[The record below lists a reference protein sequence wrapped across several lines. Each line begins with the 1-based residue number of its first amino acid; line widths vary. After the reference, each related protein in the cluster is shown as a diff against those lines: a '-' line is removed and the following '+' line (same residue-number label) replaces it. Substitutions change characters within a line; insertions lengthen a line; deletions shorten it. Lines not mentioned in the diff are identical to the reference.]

1 MPKISVI
8 IPCYNCE
15 KYVAKCLDS
24 VLAQTFEDW
33 EAIVVNDGS
42 TDGSVEI
49 LNRYAA
55 KDSRIKIVAQE
66 NQGLS
71 MARNNGFKFAQGNY
85 VSFLDSDD
93 FIDENFLLDL
103 HNQAVKEQADAVM
116 TSTKYLCG
124 TKIKKDMLHYD
135 VLNSFIEKISSLPH
149 GGCCNKLYRKDF
161 LTSHNLQ
168 FPKGLYWEDNIFS
181 LQVCYF
187 SNKLAVIGGEHNSYN
202 YESNPSGITRNPLKE
217 EKRLKDSL
225 IMSKMIMDFAK
236 AHKFN
241 LQEMEASSAFCLRN
255 FVNAKNLLQDDF
267 YKEISD
273 VLGDSKLLRKLR
285 RKAIFKS
292 IRRKIVKIIKSI
304 VTVKL
309 EN

>member
-1 MPKISVI
+1 MGIGHHMNEFSG
-8 IPCYNCE
+8 
-15 KYVAKCLDS
+15 
-24 VLAQTFEDW
+24 FE
-33 EAIVVNDGS
+33 S
-42 TDGSVEI
+42 C
-49 LNRYAA
+49 
-55 KDSRIKIVAQE
+55 
-66 NQGLS
+66 GLS
-71 MARNNGFKFAQGNY
+71 DHHKKKCI
-85 VSFLDSDD
+85 L
-93 FIDENFLLDL
+93 
-103 HNQAVKEQADAVM
+103 ADV
-116 TSTKYLCG
+116 
-124 TKIKKDMLHYD
+124 
-135 VLNSFIEKISSLPH
+135 P
-149 GGCCNKLYRKDF
+149 
-161 LTSHNLQ
+161 
-168 FPKGLYWEDNIFS
+168 
-181 LQVCYF
+181 
-187 SNKLAVIGGEHNSYN
+187 VIGGEHNSYN

>member
-24 VLAQTFEDW
+24 VLAQTFQDW

-55 KDSRIKIVAQE
+55 KDSRIKVVTQE
-66 NQGLS
+66 NQCLS

-149 GGCCNKLYRKDF
+149 GGCWN
-161 LTSHNLQ
+161 
-168 FPKGLYWEDNIFS
+168 
-181 LQVCYF
+181 
-187 SNKLAVIGGEHNSYN
+187 
-202 YESNPSGITRNPLKE
+202 
-217 EKRLKDSL
+217 
-225 IMSKMIMDFAK
+225 
-236 AHKFN
+236 
-241 LQEMEASSAFCLRN
+241 
-255 FVNAKNLLQDDF
+255 
-267 YKEISD
+267 
-273 VLGDSKLLRKLR
+273 
-285 RKAIFKS
+285 
-292 IRRKIVKIIKSI
+292 
-304 VTVKL
+304 
-309 EN
+309 